1 MRNGGNRSLPSSPPP
16 PPDAETVGTGP
27 SLSERPSAAPGAGD
41 VGTGRPSG
49 PVLCGPGSCG
59 RWSCGE
65 CVTVWGGC
73 CRLLRG
79 SRGLAVV
86 GTAEEA
92 QVRRAGTDI
101 ARPFSYLQR

>member
-49 PVLCGPGSCG
+49 PVMGAG
-59 RWSCGE
+59 
-65 CVTVWGGC
+65 
-73 CRLLRG
+73 
-79 SRGLAVV
+79 AV
-86 GTAEEA
+86 
-92 QVRRAGTDI
+92 RAGELR
-101 ARPFSYLQR
+101 ALELR